1 MAESD
6 HARPA
11 ALDGQFTAQV
21 ERRHDGSL
29 VTALYRDGSRVHEQS
44 VRSLRQG
51 KRRAY
56 DLLCTAVD
64 TRGAAFPMVAADPV
78 AVPDRTRL
86 PQQFAPARGADR
98 EPKASPTPRLVTV
111 VWSAHAGA
119 H

>member
-6 HARPA
+6 RARPTEPDA
-11 ALDGQFTAQV
+11 QFTAQV

-64 TRGAAFPMVAADPV
+64 TAGAAFPMVTGD
-78 AVPDRTRL
+78 AVPLVERTRC
-86 PQQFAPARGADR
+86 PSS
-98 EPKASPTPRLVTV
+98 SPRCGELIAIRIRCRRP
-111 VWSAHAGA
+111 G
-119 H
+119 